1 MSAAPSMIRLERFG
15 FHHERGSAHM
25 ARTMMLTELH
35 QLLEAVPDPC
45 APHDCYVHAIEQ
57 DNCLR
62 KRSSRT
68 RTLTTRHLTELYA
81 LRPETTLFRILRYFW
96 QRDTEGRALLAL
108 LCAYG
113 RDPLLRTSALYVLD
127 LHEGQPFSR
136 ALLEA
141 HLEERYP
148 GRFSKATLLSTAQ
161 NLASSWTQSGHLAG
175 RVKKVR
181 TGVTATAGAT
191 AYALLLG
198 FLAGGRGEGL
208 FTTEY
213 AKLLDCTSERAMELA
228 GISSGRGWL
237 TFKRI
242 GQVVEVLFPVL
253 ITEREL
259 EWIREQS

>member
-1 MSAAPSMIRLERFG
+1 MAAPATVRLERFG
-15 FHHERGSAHM
+15 FHHDRGSAHM
-25 ARTMMLTELH
+25 ARTIMLSELRE
-35 QLLEAVPDPC
+35 LLDAVPDAS
-45 APHDCYVHAIEQ
+45 APHDRYVHGIEQ
-57 DNCLR
+57 ENCLR

-68 RTLTTRHLTELYA
+68 RLLTTRHLSELYS
-81 LRPETTLFRILRYFW
+81 LRPETTLYRTMRYLW
-96 QRDTEGRALLAL
+96 QRDSEGRALLAL
-108 LCAYG
+108 LCAYA
-113 RDPLLRTSALYVLD
+113 RDPLLRTSAPCVLN
-127 LHEGQPFSR
+127 LQEGQPFSR
-136 ALLEA
+136 ATLEL

-148 GRFSKATLLSTAQ
+148 GRFSKATLKSTAQ

-181 TGVTATAGAT
+181 TMVSATAGST

-208 FTTEY
+208 FSNEY
-213 AKLLDCTSERAMELA
+213 ARLLDCTAERAMELA
-228 GISSGRGWL
+228 GVSSGKGWL

-253 ITEREL
+253 ITEREM

>member
-1 MSAAPSMIRLERFG
+1 MS
-15 FHHERGSAHM
+15 
-25 ARTMMLTELH
+25 RTIMLSELR
-35 QLLEAVPDPC
+35 QLFEAVPDTS
-45 APHDCYVHAIEQ
+45 ASHDCYVHCIEQ
-57 DNCLR
+57 ENCLR

-68 RTLTTRHLTELYA
+68 RLLTTRHLSDLYA
-81 LRPETTLFRILRYFW
+81 LRPETTVFRTLRYFW
-96 QRDTEGRALLAL
+96 QRDSEGRALLAL

-113 RDPLLRTSALYVLD
+113 RDPLLRTSAPYVLD

-136 ALLEA
+136 TLLEA
-141 HLEERYP
+141 HLEEKYP
-148 GRFSKATLLSTAQ
+148 GRFSKATLRSTSQ

-181 TGVTATAGAT
+181 TAVTATAGVT

-198 FLAGGRGEGL
+198 FLAGARGEGL

-213 AKLLDCTSERAMELA
+213 ARLLDCTTERAMELA

-253 ITEREL
+253 ITEREM